1 MEYAIFPMQ
10 NVGVSQRHNTTKKY
24 SHYQMKAIDII
35 GKDSGIEQ
43 GYAPFTGKVL
53 AITTSAN
60 TIFFGSCDEN
70 GNKAQVMCEDGVAR
84 VITVALTHDNNI
96 NDVAIGRVFKSGEKF
111 YDEGTK
117 GGATGNHIH
126 IEVALGW
133 VSKKTAYT
141 ANGYL
146 KFADDVSLYPHQIF
160 FALKGWNKIIK
171 ANGYTW
177 LEVDRREMK
186 ETQPVE
192 PLPVVEGTRVVVCTK
207 GTLNSGKEY
216 PTRAS
221 KTASYDTKK
230 NIKVG
235 DILKFD
241 DGYSANNANKDCLL
255 RICGGS
261 RTDLIGR
268 WFAYDKNYF
277 D

>member
-1 MEYAIFPMQ
+1 MEYAIFPMI
-10 NVGVSQRHNTTKKY
+10 NIGVSQRHNTTKKF

-35 GKDSGIEQ
+35 GKDAGIEQ
-43 GYAPFTGKVL
+43 AYAPFTGKVL

-133 VSKKTAYT
+133 VLKKTAYT

-146 KFADDVSLYPHQIF
+146 KFADNVSLFPHQIF

-177 LEVDRREMK
+177 LEVDSRQVK
-186 ETQPVE
+186 PAE
-192 PLPVVEGTRVVVCTK
+192 PLPVVEGTRRVVNVK
-207 GTLNSGKEY
+207 SSFVDGRGY
-216 PTRAS
+216 PTRAKRTSAYDS
-221 KTASYDTKK
+221 K
-230 NIKVG
+230 NFMIQVG
-235 DILKFD
+235 DIIEFSHGGESK
-241 DGYSANNANKDCLL
+241 NKNQDVCLQ
-255 RICGGS
+255 ICGGS
-261 RTDLIGR
+261 RKDLIGR
-268 WFAYDKNYF
+268 WFAYDFDYF
-277 D
+277 K